1 MNKFKKSILTFVAIS
16 SVSVVSVMA
25 NQDVAAQ
32 LEKWYNTAYQKSS
45 ETTLQGEEKGLRE
58 IKDTTKELQHVVKDQ
73 AVSDIGSFLLTT
85 LNQSKGSIENH
96 QKEFQSRLYKAK
108 AELEQD
114 GFDVHAENEKAT
126 LDAEMTADVEEMLSE
141 VLGE

>member
-1 MNKFKKSILTFVAIS
+1 MNKLKKSILTFVAIS

-32 LEKWYNTAYQKSS
+32 LEKWYSTAYQISS
-45 ETTLQGEEKGLRE
+45 DTTIQVEEKGLQE
-58 IKDTTKELQHVVKDQ
+58 IKDTTKELQRVEKNQ
-73 AVSDIGSFLLTT
+73 AASDIGSFLLTA
-85 LNQSKGSIENH
+85 LNQSKSSIENH
-96 QKEFQSRLYKAK
+96 QKEYQSRLNKAK
-108 AELEQD
+108 AELEKN
-114 GFDVHAENEKAT
+114 GFDVHAENEKVT